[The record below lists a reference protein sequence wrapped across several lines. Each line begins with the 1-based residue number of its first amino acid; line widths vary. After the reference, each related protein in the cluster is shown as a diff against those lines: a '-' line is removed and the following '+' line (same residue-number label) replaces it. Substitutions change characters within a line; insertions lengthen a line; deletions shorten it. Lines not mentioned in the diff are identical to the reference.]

1 MFTRCTKCHTLQEI
15 TALQLRNSQGML
27 RCKKKKCSTLFN
39 ALELLSESK
48 KQDTAI
54 PQSLPWNQST
64 QLNGNIPW
72 KTASILALCALIAQA
87 LYFEASALPQNPSF
101 RPWLE
106 IGCQRLTC
114 RLPAYNNLQELTIV
128 RSKLTPQSEQA
139 LVFNTVISNQ
149 GTFAQAYP
157 KIKLSLLDYAG
168 QPFSQR
174 IFEAREYL
182 SDPTAAA
189 VLIRPDAA
197 TEINLTLATTQ
208 TKIGGYTA
216 ELIN

>member
-1 MFTRCTKCHTLQEI
+1 MFTRCTKCHTLQKI
-15 TALQLRNSQGML
+15 TVQQLRAGQGML

-39 ALELLSESK
+39 ALELLSETK
-48 KQDTAI
+48 ELETAI
-54 PQSLPWNQST
+54 PQSLPWNQSIKST
-64 QLNGNIPW
+64 SSFPW
-72 KTASILALCALIAQA
+72 RTGSLLGLSILIAQI
-87 LYFEASALPQNPSF
+87 LYFEAPALPQNPAF

-106 IGCQRLTC
+106 AACQRLAC
-114 RLPAYNNLQELTIV
+114 QLPIYDNLQELTV
-128 RSKLTPQSEQA
+128 LRSKLTPQSEQSF
-139 LVFNTVISNQ
+139 VFNSVISNQ
-149 GTFAQAYP
+149 GTFAQTYP
-157 KIKLSLLDYAG
+157 KIKLSLLDFAG

-182 SDPTAAA
+182 SDPSAAA
-189 VLIRPDAA
+189 VLIRPDTA